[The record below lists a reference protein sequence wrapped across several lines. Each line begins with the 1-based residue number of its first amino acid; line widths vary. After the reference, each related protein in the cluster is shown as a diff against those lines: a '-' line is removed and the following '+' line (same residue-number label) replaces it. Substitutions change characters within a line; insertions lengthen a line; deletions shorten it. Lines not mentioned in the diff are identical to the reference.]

1 MNKFFMSALIISIL
15 SVSGCNTLGGFGR
28 DISETGK
35 ALDEAA
41 GWSQDQINENTSS
54 TDSSIIE
61 SEPVYQ

>member
-1 MNKFFMSALIISIL
+1 MNKIFISALIISIL
-15 SVSGCNTLGGFGR
+15 GISGCNTLGGLGR

-41 GWSQDQINENTSS
+41 GWSQDQINENTTT